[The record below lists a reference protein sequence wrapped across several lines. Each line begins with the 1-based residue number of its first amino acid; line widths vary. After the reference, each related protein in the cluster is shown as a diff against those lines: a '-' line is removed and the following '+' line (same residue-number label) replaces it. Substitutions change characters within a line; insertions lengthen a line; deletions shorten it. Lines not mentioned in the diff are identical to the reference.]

1 MQIPDDFG
9 EDEVAC
15 LKSIQKGCGLPAAC
29 YVKESIANAVFCGS
43 LVFKDLS
50 QFEKREIVILD
61 IGNSKASLS
70 YVTVQNVSQSS
81 VADA

>member
-1 MQIPDDFG
+1 M
-9 EDEVAC
+9 
-15 LKSIQKGCGLPAAC
+15 
-29 YVKESIANAVFCGS
+29 KESIANAVLCGS

-70 YVTVQNVSQSS
+70 YVTVQNVSQSF